1 MDKQKSTPTLKESLS
16 EFYGE
21 KSLSSE
27 QLNKLQTQA
36 YKRKST
42 VFPYA
47 VAAMLLVLVLS
58 AALLLPI
65 KSRYFDISAEIAY
78 NHNSQMQMEVASHS
92 LEDIAQYLNRLDFSL
107 IASQQL
113 PAKDWQLLGARY
125 CSIEGKIAAQ
135 ISVKNRE
142 TNQVYTLYQ
151 AQKPDGIT
159 ENIEQYQANIDGVSV
174 TLWEE
179 NGLLIGLAN

>member
-1 MDKQKSTPTLKESLS
+1 MDKQKNARTLKEGLS
-16 EFYGE
+16 EFYSE

-27 QLNKLQTQA
+27 QLLTLQSRVNK
-36 YKRKST
+36 RNST

-47 VAAMLLVLVLS
+47 VVATLLVFVLS
-58 AALLLPI
+58 AALLFPL
-65 KSRYFDISAEIAY
+65 KNRYFDISAEIAY
-78 NHNSQMQMEVASHS
+78 NHNSQMQMEIASHS

-142 TNQVYTLYQ
+142 TKQIHTLYQ

-159 ENIEQYQANIDGVSV
+159 SNIEQYQAEVDGVSV
-174 TLWEE
+174 KLWEE